1 MATLVLGAAGAAI
14 GGSIGGAILG
24 VSAATI
30 GGFIGSTIGSVVDS
44 WIISSLAPTQRI
56 EGARLDNLRITSA
69 TEGAV
74 IPRLFG
80 RMRIGGN
87 IFWATDFREETK
99 TTTQGGGKGG
109 GGGSKV
115 KTTEYF
121 YYASFAVALCEGPIT
136 GIGRIWADGKL
147 LDTAGITWRWYP
159 GDESQAADPFIT
171 AKMGAAN
178 TPAYRGTAYV
188 VFEDL
193 PLGNYGNRIPQL
205 SFEVFRPLADQD
217 TAEGL
222 TQAVTMIPA
231 SGEFAYATQGI
242 RKGSGGSQSAENLNA
257 LSDTA
262 DMVVALDRLQAM
274 APKVGSVSLVVAWF
288 GDDLRAGECT
298 VKPGVEVSG
307 KTTSPQTWV
316 VNGVS
321 RANAHLVS
329 RDDEDRPV
337 YGGTPADFAV
347 VQAIQE
353 MKARGLRVTFYPF
366 LLMDVP
372 PDNTLPNPYSD
383 NAADEGQPTFP
394 WRGRITCS
402 PAAEY
407 AGTVDKTITAATQVA
422 ALFGNA
428 SPSDFAVAGESVSWT
443 GASGDWGLRRMVMHY
458 AHLCAAAGGVDAFLI
473 GTEMPG
479 LTTIRSGASTYP
491 AVQAFRDL
499 LADVRSILGPD
510 PEIGY
515 AADWSEYFGHQ
526 PGDGSGD
533 VHFHLDPLWADP
545 QIDFVGI
552 DNYMPLSDW
561 RDGFDHA
568 DALEGWPAI
577 YDRAYLQGNIA
588 GGEGFDWFYA
598 SDADRAAQIRTPIT
612 DGAQVF
618 SALTPARSFNETS
631 EATILDA
638 DFGGSATRKA
648 DAAFSARVP
657 LPASPGDGVLF
668 ERGGSGTGMLLC
680 VRDGGTVFRYR
691 TGKGS
696 VTAPGTEAAFLDIPV
711 ANMPFDGA
719 EHELVWDVALATG
732 TIRLW
737 CDGLF
742 LGTATTTDGQLGSWA
757 GSGSGCFGA
766 SGSGA
771 TNITGEPNTGWPVSC
786 PNALLMFDQVVTQ
799 ESGGTDWIFRYKDL
813 KNWWS
818 NAHHDRPGGNALL
831 QPTSWVPQSKPI
843 RFTELGCPA
852 IDRGTN
858 QPNVFFDP
866 KSSESFTPYFS
877 RGWRDDAIQR
887 AYLEAAYLFW
897 GEAANNPVSSV
908 YGGRMV
914 HVPECA
920 AWTWD
925 TRPYPFFP
933 ELTDVWT
940 DGPNWRLGHWLTG
953 RLGAVSLAALVR
965 HLCLRAGM
973 PEGRIDVSGLRGAVE
988 GYAIGALESP
998 RASITTLSR
1007 HFGFDAVE
1015 TEGVIRF
1022 IMRGRASVASVTHD
1036 DLVAPNAGS
1045 GAGDGDVL
1053 KLTRAQET
1061 ELPQALKWQVARADE
1076 DYDAA
1081 LVEARRITVDTSRIA
1096 SESFPM
1102 AVPPEE
1108 AERRC
1113 RRALMEAWTGR
1124 ETAAF
1129 RLPPSRLA
1137 VDPADVVTL
1146 EHDGRQVPLRLVA
1159 IAETQA
1165 RGIEAVRQDRDAHD
1179 LPPGSPRP
1187 SSLSQ
1192 TVVFG
1197 APEVVLLDL
1206 PQLTEDQSAHRP
1218 FIAAHAVPW
1227 PGEMAVFRSPS
1238 SDGFELLTSFGSR
1251 ARIGTLV
1258 SDFYSGPTSRF
1269 DLGNA
1274 LVVDLLSGTLESVT
1288 DLTLFGGA
1296 NALAVETGPGNWEIV
1311 QAGEAELIAPGR
1323 YRLTRLLR
1331 GQRGTENAMANPAPA
1346 DARVVVLDEAL
1357 ASLPV
1362 AEADLGL
1369 PWNWRIG
1376 PASRSVSDETYVAA
1390 SFTPVG
1396 AGLRPFSVAH
1406 VEQPWRKPRTTGDLT
1421 IGWTR
1426 RSRALAADN
1435 WGAVEVP
1442 LVEETEAYEVDILD
1456 SSTVKRVL
1464 SATTTSVLYTAAQ
1477 QITDWG
1483 GLLAPGDT
1491 LTIRIFQLSALTGR
1505 GAAKTVTLK
1514 F

>member
-56 EGARLDNLRITSA
+56 EGARMDNLRITSA

-74 IPRLFG
+74 IPRLYG

-87 IFWATDFREETK
+87 IVWATDFREETK

-109 GGGSKV
+109 GGGGKV

-159 GDESQAADPFIT
+159 GDEAQTADPFIS

-205 SFEVFRPLADQD
+205 SFEVFRPLADPD

-242 RKGSGGSQSAENLNA
+242 RKGSSGSQSPENLNA
-257 LSDTA
+257 LTDTA

-274 APKVGSVSLVVAWF
+274 APNVESVSLVVAWF
-288 GDDLRAGECT
+288 GDDLRAGNCK
-298 VKPGVEVSG
+298 VRPGVEVTA
-307 KTTSPQTWV
+307 KTTTPSTWS

-321 RANAHLVS
+321 RANAFLVS
-329 RDDEDRPV
+329 RDEQDRPV

-353 MKARGLRVTFYPF
+353 MKARGLRVTIYPF
-366 LLMDVP
+366 ILMDVP
-372 PDNTLPNPYSD
+372 TGNTLPNPYSD
-383 NAADEGQPTFP
+383 NATETGQPAFP

-402 PAAEY
+402 PAAGF
-407 AGTVDKTITAATQVA
+407 AGTVDKTATAASQVA
-422 ALFGNA
+422 ALFGAATPANF
-428 SPSDFAVAGESVSWT
+428 SVSGQSVSWI
-443 GASGDWGLRRMVMHY
+443 GPSGDWGLRRMVLHY

-491 AVQAFRDL
+491 AVQAYRDL
-499 LADVRSILGPD
+499 LADVRSILGSGVSL
-510 PEIGY
+510 GY

-533 VHFHLDPLWADP
+533 VFFHLDPLWSDP
-545 QIDFVGI
+545 EIDFVGI

-561 RDGFDHA
+561 RDGFEHA
-568 DALEGWPAI
+568 DAAEGWPAI

-588 GGEGFDWFYA
+588 RGEGFDWFYG
-598 SDADRAAQIRTPIT
+598 SEADRTAQVRTAIT
-612 DGAQVF
+612 DGA
-618 SALTPARSFNETS
+618 
-631 EATILDA
+631 
-638 DFGGSATRKA
+638 
-648 DAAFSARVP
+648 
-657 LPASPGDGVLF
+657 ASKPWV
-668 ERGGSGTGMLLC
+668 
-680 VRDGGTVFRYR
+680 
-691 TGKGS
+691 
-696 VTAPGTEAAFLDIPV
+696 
-711 ANMPFDGA
+711 
-719 EHELVWDVALATG
+719 
-732 TIRLW
+732 
-737 CDGLF
+737 
-742 LGTATTTDGQLGSWA
+742 
-757 GSGSGCFGA
+757 
-766 SGSGA
+766 
-771 TNITGEPNTGWPVSC
+771 
-786 PNALLMFDQVVTQ
+786 
-799 ESGGTDWIFRYKDL
+799 FRYKDL
-813 KNWWS
+813 RAWWS
-818 NAHHDRPGGNALL
+818 NPHYNRPGGVESGT
-831 QPTSWVPQSKPI
+831 PTAWVPQSKPVW
-843 RFTELGCPA
+843 FTELGCPA

-866 KSSESFTPYFS
+866 KSSESFTPHFS
-877 RGWRDDAIQR
+877 RGWRDDSIQR
-887 AYLEAAYLFW
+887 AYLEATYLWW
-897 GEAANNPVSSV
+897 GEATNNPVSSV
-908 YGGRMV
+908 YDGRMV

-925 TRPYPFFP
+925 ARPYPFFP
-933 ELTDVWT
+933 ALTDVWT
-940 DGPNWRLGHWLTG
+940 DGANWRLGHWLTG
-953 RLGAVSLAALVR
+953 RLGAVSLAALAR

-973 PEGRIDVSGLRGAVE
+973 PETRIDVTGLWGALE

-1022 IMRGRASVASVTHD
+1022 VMRGRAAVASVMHD
-1036 DLVAPNAGS
+1036 DLVAARE
-1045 GAGDGDVL
+1045 GDVL
-1053 KLTRAQET
+1053 ELTRAQET

-1081 LVEARRITVDTSRIA
+1081 LVEARRITVDTTRIA
-1096 SESFPM
+1096 SASFPM

-1124 ETAAF
+1124 ETTAF

-1137 VDPADVVTL
+1137 LDPADVVTL
-1146 EHDGRQVPLRLVA
+1146 EHDGRHIPLRLVS
-1159 IAETQA
+1159 IADAEA
-1165 RGIEAVRQDRDAHD
+1165 RGIEAVRQDREAHD

-1187 SSLSQ
+1187 SSLSKA
-1192 TVVFG
+1192 VVFG

-1206 PQLTEDQSAHRP
+1206 PQLTEDQAAHRP
-1218 FIAAHAVPW
+1218 FVVAHAVPW

-1238 SDGFELLTSFGSR
+1238 TDGFELLTTLGGR

-1258 SDFYSGPTSRF
+1258 SDFYPGPTSRF

-1296 NALAVETGPGNWEIV
+1296 NALAIESAPGTWEIV
-1311 QAGEAELIAPGR
+1311 QAGTADLIAPGS
-1323 YRLTRLLR
+1323 YSLTRLLR
-1331 GQRGTENAMANPAPA
+1331 GQRGTEEAMANPAPLG
-1346 DARVVVLDEAL
+1346 ARVVVLDETL
-1357 ASLPV
+1357 ASLPI

-1369 PWNWRIG
+1369 PWTWRIG

-1390 SFTPVG
+1390 SFTPEG

-1406 VEQPWRKPRTTGDLT
+1406 VEQPWRRPRTPGDLT
-1421 IGWTR
+1421 IRWTR
-1426 RSRALAADN
+1426 RSRALSADN

-1442 LVEETEAYEVDILD
+1442 LIEEVEAYEIEILD
-1456 SSTVKRVL
+1456 GATVKRTL
-1464 SATTTSVLYTAAQ
+1464 TTTTTNAIYTAAD

-1483 GLLAPGDT
+1483 ALLGPGDT
-1491 LTIRIFQLSALTGR
+1491 LTIRVYQLSALIGR
-1505 GAAKTVTLK
+1505 GATKTVTLT